1 MTVARRIASSVGLA
15 TVAFG
20 VVFAAQPFTRGTI
33 VAAYAISLAA
43 IASAELAR
51 AMRDARRDPPSQFA
65 RELLRARQQPGRPN
79 QLIRVS
85 RDLTLGAQSAGHYH
99 SRLLP
104 LLREA
109 AAARLESRHRID
121 LVRQPDAARR
131 LLGDD
136 AWQLIRPDRPEPDD
150 LYAAGPPLRAIRRLV
165 DGVERL

>member
-1 MTVARRIASSVGLA
+1 VTVARRIASSVGLA
-15 TVAFG
+15 TVAF
-20 VVFAAQPFTRGTI
+20 VVVYAAQPFTRGTI
-33 VAAYAISLAA
+33 VAAYAIGLAA

-51 AMRDARRDPPSQFA
+51 AMREARQDPPSRFA
-65 RELLRARQQPGRPN
+65 RELLRARQHPGRPN

-85 RDLTLGAQSAGHYH
+85 RELTLGTQNAGHYH

-104 LLREA
+104 LLRDA

-121 LVRQPDAARR
+121 LVRQPEAARR

-150 LYAAGPPLRAIRRLV
+150 VYAPGPPLRAVGRLV
-165 DGVERL
+165 DAVERL